1 MDIITSLNN
10 TFFANVPT
18 FSGILSA
25 HFHESY
31 TIGLTNSGLMKAF
44 SNKKLYDAYEY
55 SVRVTNPYDVH
66 GGEMQHCQFTNF
78 YPTIELLTDIYEQ
91 IHGEK
96 KSPFFEDHIIKDY
109 TLYTKLYDFFH
120 AVFTKADS
128 MMIEIYLID
137 VLAYLI
143 AHYASKSVIGIPQQQ
158 GSINHSIEFIHDT
171 IDTAISLDS
180 LAQHSQLSK
189 YYFIR
194 QFKEQLGITPHHYI
208 LHTKVQKA
216 KDLIMQGKS
225 ITEASLAMGFSDQSH
240 FTRSFKRIHG
250 YTPGIL
256 NNKGN
261 FILYTQTTI

>member
-18 FSGILSA
+18 FSGVLSA

-44 SNKKLYDAYEY
+44 SNKKCYDAYEY

-91 IHGEK
+91 IHGERQ
-96 KSPFFEDHIIKDY
+96 SPLFEDHIIKDY
-109 TLYTKLYDFFH
+109 SLYTKLYDFFH

-128 MMIEIYLID
+128 MMIEIHLIE

-143 AHYASKSVIGIPQQQ
+143 THYASKTMMFIPQHE
-158 GSINHSIEFIHDT
+158 GNIHHSIEFIHDT
-171 IDTAISLDS
+171 IGTSVSLDS
-180 LAQHSQLSK
+180 LAHHSQMSK
-189 YYFIR
+189 YYFLR
-194 QFKEQLGITPHHYI
+194 QFKAQLGITPHHYI
-208 LHTKVQKA
+208 LYTKVQKA

-225 ITEASLAMGFSDQSH
+225 IAEASLEMGFSDQSH
-240 FTRSFKRIHG
+240 FTRHFKKIHG

-256 NNKGN
+256 NSKGN
-261 FILYTQTTI
+261 FVLYSEKVI